1 MCIRDRSYPLVFFVA
16 DASANIN
23 NTKTPLFQGNG
34 ATVWTEPE
42 EQAKHPCIVLA
53 PQYTQD
59 LVQSIGMMTTD
70 ENVWTPG
77 LTLVTHLLQDTIK
90 NYAVDKTR
98 IYGTGQSQGGMTN
111 IAISDRYPDLFAA
124 QWLVACQWNVQEM
137 AAMKDKKLWITV
149 CEGDNKAFPGMN
161 EATALWESLGS
172 PVARNAS
179 PWWNSKSPVAELDE
193 QVRELAAQGKKINY
207 TVFAGGNHMY
217 TWSFAYGIDAI
228 RDRHA
233 NQHIPMIVGAL
244 RSYRSNA
251 NPYYWHIAD
260 NFWDL
265 VQGRYRYA
273 MGGVGNGEMFR
284 QPYKQMV
291 SMATNPA
298 GPDINETC
306 CAYNLAK
313 LTKDLNAYH
322 PNDARYM
329 DYYERVLY
337 NQLVGSVNPRE
348 YAVLYQYAVGL
359 NASKPWGNET
369 PQATCCGGTGAENH
383 VKYQEAA
390 YFTAADTLW
399 VALYLPTRATW
410 QGLTLRQDCTFPAQ
424 RSVVR
429 VEKGKKTFT
438 MKLRVPY
445 WATTGFSVQV
455 NGKELADH
463 YQPGS
468 YVTIDARRWQKG
480 DSVVVNM
487 PFTRHLD
494 FTPDKMDIT
503 RKQSYKPMWAAAFMN
518 GPLVMAAKDV
528 RSWDEATLSSEADA
542 DRLSFVPDYDADRH
556 ITHYFR
562 IDGAIEDTAYVD
574 TTTLTELLRVAEQR
588 LAEQQAWDAM
598 EKKVPEFA
606 PWATNGI
613 DEMRSRYE
621 AAKAFVANHKGN
633 GAVVASELN
642 AALSMM
648 RPGNLAEPADL
659 KELLEALQAARAI
672 AAPTQR
678 LKDAMGYAEMVR
690 DYVNDGSG
698 TKDLIR
704 RGLTGLRAAMPA
716 N

>member
-1 MCIRDRSYPLVFFVA
+1 
-16 DASANIN
+16 
-23 NTKTPLFQGNG
+23 
-34 ATVWTEPE
+34 
-42 EQAKHPCIVLA
+42 
-53 PQYTQD
+53 
-59 LVQSIGMMTTD
+59 
-70 ENVWTPG
+70 
-77 LTLVTHLLQDTIK
+77 
-90 NYAVDKTR
+90 
-98 IYGTGQSQGGMTN
+98 
-111 IAISDRYPDLFAA
+111 
-124 QWLVACQWNVQEM
+124 
-137 AAMKDKKLWITV
+137 
-149 CEGDNKAFPGMN
+149 
-161 EATALWESLGS
+161 
-172 PVARNAS
+172 
-179 PWWNSKSPVAELDE
+179 
-193 QVRELAAQGKKINY
+193 
-207 TVFAGGNHMY
+207 MY
-217 TWSFAYGIDAI
+217 K
-228 RDRHA
+228 
-233 NQHIPMIVGAL
+233 
-244 RSYRSNA
+244 
-251 NPYYWHIAD
+251 
-260 NFWDL
+260 
-265 VQGRYRYA
+265 
-273 MGGVGNGEMFR
+273 R
-284 QPYKQMV
+284 Q
-291 SMATNPA
+291 
-298 GPDINETC
+298 
-306 CAYNLAK
+306 
-313 LTKDLNAYH
+313 
-322 PNDARYM
+322 
-329 DYYERVLY
+329 
-337 NQLVGSVNPRE
+337 
-348 YAVLYQYAVGL
+348 
-359 NASKPWGNET
+359 
-369 PQATCCGGTGAENH
+369 
-383 VKYQEAA
+383 
-390 YFTAADTLW
+390 
-399 VALYLPTRATW
+399 ALYLPTRATW